1 MSQPGEALRAQQ
13 LHYVSPRVERH
24 GLNGKRSPSVVSATA
39 PLAQVETQE
48 REGARQ
54 GSNRMD
60 SAIKLMLALK
70 EEPELLL
77 IIFFFFFFKFSHFYL
92 SLFQVPGSP

>member
-24 GLNGKRSPSVVSATA
+24 GLNGKRSPSVASAAA

-48 REGARQ
+48 RERAQQ

-60 SAIKLMLALK
+60 SAIKVNACLK
-70 EEPELLL
+70 RRACAF
-77 IIFFFFFFKFSHFYL
+77 IN
-92 SLFQVPGSP
+92 